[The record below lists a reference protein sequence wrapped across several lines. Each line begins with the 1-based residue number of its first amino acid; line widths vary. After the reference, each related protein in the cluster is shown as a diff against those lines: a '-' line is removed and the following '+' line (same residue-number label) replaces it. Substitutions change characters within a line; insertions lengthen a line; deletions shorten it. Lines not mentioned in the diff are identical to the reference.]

1 MAFVLKITW
10 KDTTSLDLKE
20 AGDDGFCGWHWHQLD
35 HMQSI
40 EGRFY
45 RLKLITTP

>member
-10 KDTTSLDLKE
+10 KGTTSLDLNE
-20 AGDDGFCGWHWHQLD
+20 TRDDGVCGWQWHQLD